1 MDKGQYVSR
10 KEQRYRSFCYVLGG
24 VAQREMEGMIE
35 SKAATRDRK
44 TEGQSEVQCK
54 SNNAVNLKMKLGGAG
69 CKDSDRMSDVS
80 TENEGR
86 IQAGFMEREK
96 GALHCWGDE
105 GDELGLVRSG

>member
-10 KEQRYRSFCYVLGG
+10 KEQRYCSFCYVLRG
-24 VAQREMEGMIE
+24 VAQREMEGIIE

-54 SNNAVNLKMKLGGAG
+54 SNNAVNLKMKLGEVG
-69 CKDSDRMSDVS
+69 CKDRMSDAS

-86 IQAGFMEREK
+86 IQTGFMEREK